1 MMKNRIMWLLWLILT
16 AGAAVFTGT
25 WIFAALFMLSGIL
38 LIFSAVST
46 LFCGK
51 KMEWKLKLPR
61 AAERTG
67 VFTGG
72 LKMQNDS
79 AWPVFGST
87 SLHWQ
92 NQFTGEQGEI
102 PVTFSLG
109 TKEKSS
115 VEFQAQS
122 NWCGCIQFGF
132 SRWKCRDFFKIA
144 SVKRETE
151 VSGCTVVMP
160 GEQRH
165 DFSFLTREGFDMES
179 FRYSGS
185 RPGDDP
191 GETYDIREYQPG
203 DSIRQIHWKLT
214 GKLDDIM
221 IREKS
226 YPVDDTVLILAEA
239 YQSEKDPGRAET
251 VAEVFAAILL
261 DFMDKKIPCQA
272 GIYDH
277 RAGKFRIQKI
287 RTREDYE
294 NVLYLFLR
302 YGGGE
307 RMTVQGYLQ
316 NFGTQ
321 NFANY
326 IYITGDPED
335 KEAEALRQR
344 GQVTVAGCGTGSPDS
359 IGEQITWK
367 YGSQNPDSDQK
378 ENTENNCQVSFWKL
392 H

>member
-1 MMKNRIMWLLWLILT
+1 MMKNRIMWFLWLVLM
-16 AGAAVFTGT
+16 AGAALFTGSWT
-25 WIFAALFMLSGIL
+25 FAVILMISGIL
-38 LIFSAVST
+38 LIFSAAGS

-51 KMEWKLKLPR
+51 KIEWKLKLPR
-61 AAERTG
+61 AAERNG
-67 VFTGG
+67 IFTGS
-72 LKMQNDS
+72 LKMQNNS
-79 AWPVFGST
+79 IWPVSGST
-87 SLHWQ
+87 ALHWK

-102 PVTFSLG
+102 PLTFSLG
-109 TKEKSS
+109 SREDRSL
-115 VEFQAQS
+115 EFKAHS
-122 NWCGCIQFGF
+122 DWCGCIQFGF
-132 SRWKCRDFFKIA
+132 SSWKCRDFFKVA
-144 SVKRETE
+144 SVKRRAE
-151 VSGCTVVMP
+151 VNGCTVVMP
-160 GEQRH
+160 GEHRQ

-239 YQSEKDPGRAET
+239 YQNHKDPGRAET
-251 VAEVFAAILL
+251 VAEVFAAVLL

-277 RAGKFRIQKI
+277 ASGKFRIQKI

-302 YGGGE
+302 HGGE
-307 RMTVQGYLQ
+307 KRMAVQGYLQ
-316 NFGTQ
+316 NFGVQ

-326 IYITGDPED
+326 IYITGDSED
-335 KEAEALRQR
+335 KESEALKQK
-344 GQVTVAGCGTGSPDS
+344 GQVTVIGCGVGGPDS
-359 IGEQITWK
+359 GGEQITWK
-367 YGSQNPDSDQK
+367 YGSQNPDRK